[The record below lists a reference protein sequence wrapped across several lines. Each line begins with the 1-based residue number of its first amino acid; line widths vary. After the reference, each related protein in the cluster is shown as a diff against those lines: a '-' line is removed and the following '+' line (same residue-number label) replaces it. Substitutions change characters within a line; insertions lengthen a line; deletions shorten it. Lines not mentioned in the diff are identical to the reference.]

1 MREYMTSHTKRVERF
16 KKAML
21 KLRNKINGRM
31 AEMFGLLK
39 ELTSSTTPEKV
50 LVMEEVR
57 NPITKNVNAI
67 SLCRIE
73 NEKVRE
79 DNEVIDNNI
88 IEHRES
94 SIKEPSKMEF
104 EDYHSLPKE
113 PMRKVMLKKMITK
126 KVDMGENFVIPCN
139 IGGLKYMDT
148 LVDQGSDVNVMP
160 LSTYNRLIDEKLVET
175 DIRLSLASQLHI
187 YPLGIDEDVLVEVD
201 DFVYP
206 VDFVIL
212 DIKEDRRKPFIPGT
226 PFLTTARAEIKFDK
240 GTITLKSGKN
250 IKEDRRK
257 PFIPGTPFLTTAR
270 AEIKFDKGTITLKS
284 GKSKEERT
292 KLHHEKELEFNQWR
306 NKMYNNKNSIS
317 KGERSSSG
325 SDGNQGGVTTDTSW
339 LNCFYKALSGIEV
352 TYLVSAKLVM
362 RKLDSHAE
370 LELTLAEHQ
379 LVFTSG
385 KQSPTALSFDCA
397 RTSGVLKKDNNLSDS
412 LLPLFDDLS
421 NVPVK
426 RTSKHG
432 KSNTSV
438 VRRSSALS
446 WETPVQ
452 EISLNLTDHDYIKR
466 ER

>member
-21 KLRNKINGRM
+21 KQRNEINGRM

-94 SIKEPSKMEF
+94 SIKEPSRSIDKNDETIEAPIRTTKKGALIRIKETDRATRAITRKMEF
-104 EDYHSLPKE
+104 EDYLSLPKE
-113 PMRKVMLKKMITK
+113 PMR
-126 KVDMGENFVIPCN
+126 
-139 IGGLKYMDT
+139 GLKYMDT

-160 LSTYNRLIDEKLVET
+160 LSTYNRLTDEKLVET
-175 DIRLSLASQLHI
+175 DIRLSPASQLHI

-240 GTITLKSGKN
+240 GTITLKSGKSKVN
-250 IKEDRRK
+250 FHKWLE
-257 PFIPGTPFLTTAR
+257 LLC
-270 AEIKFDKGTITLKS
+270 KFEEREEYKIDTLIIVNERIFEW
-284 GKSKEERT
+284 EERT

-325 SDGNQGGVTTDTSW
+325 SDGNQGGVT
-339 LNCFYKALSGIEV
+339 
-352 TYLVSAKLVM
+352 
-362 RKLDSHAE
+362 
-370 LELTLAEHQ
+370 
-379 LVFTSG
+379 
-385 KQSPTALSFDCA
+385 
-397 RTSGVLKKDNNLSDS
+397 
-412 LLPLFDDLS
+412 
-421 NVPVK
+421 
-426 RTSKHG
+426 
-432 KSNTSV
+432 
-438 VRRSSALS
+438 
-446 WETPVQ
+446 
-452 EISLNLTDHDYIKR
+452 
-466 ER
+466 